1 MQISSWEPI
10 VWDGLRAMNTFPTLV
25 DGLLVPGLPINVDS
39 NIRFVSFLDSRL
51 DGETVILLVR
61 GIDGASILPAAFEI
75 LLVRWP

>member
-1 MQISSWEPI
+1 
-10 VWDGLRAMNTFPTLV
+10 MNTFPTLV